1 MMSLMRVT
9 GTSMSRANLFWLIPN
24 GSMNVDP
31 IQTILGEGVKLPSFP
46 EVLLKLDAELRS
58 EDADLQRVAK
68 LVAMDPVLS
77 GQILR
82 VANSAWYS
90 RGGKPIQE
98 LSKALIRIGLPATGE
113 LVHALV
119 IPSLFPRKGSSIDL
133 PMFWRHSFA
142 VALFAQGIGRKMKLD
157 RSELETLWTAGLLH
171 DIGALLF
178 DLLAA
183 ETYDPLLRIGGMAP
197 FEEGQPPQA
206 IDFTGLEREWLGTDH
221 AALGSTFLER
231 FWKFPRETV
240 WCVRYHEDP
249 GWALDE
255 PDAVRSIVPI
265 HVADILC
272 EERGVAWVPQRA
284 RRSSHL
290 GKAWDR
296 MGLSDSDLRDL
307 DADVEDA
314 LAQSE
319 MMLLAGS

>member
-1 MMSLMRVT
+1 LPLHGGLY
-9 GTSMSRANLFWLIPN
+9 GTIVHVIPKN
-24 GSMNVDP
+24 SQDVDP
-31 IQTILGEGVKLPSFP
+31 IQAILGEGVKLPNFP

-58 EDADLQRVAK
+58 DDADLRRVAK
-68 LVAMDPVLS
+68 LVEMDPVLS

-82 VANSAWYS
+82 MANSAWYS
-90 RGGKPIQE
+90 RGGPPIRV

-119 IPSLFPRKGSSIDL
+119 LPSLFPRKGSSLDL

-157 RSELETLWTAGLLH
+157 KSELETLWTAGLLH

-178 DLLAA
+178 DLLAS
-183 ETYDPLLRIGGMAP
+183 ETYLQLMRIGNMGP
-197 FEEGQPPQA
+197 VEEGPAALP
-206 IDFTGLEREWLGTDH
+206 IEFIKFIGLEREWLGTDH
-221 AALGSTFLER
+221 AALGSTFLEK
-231 FWKFPRETV
+231 FWKLPREIV
-240 WCVRYHEDP
+240 WCVRYHEDL

-255 PDAVRSIVPI
+255 PDAVRSILPI

-272 EERGVAWVPQRA
+272 EERGVTWVPQRA
-284 RRSSHL
+284 RRTSHL

-296 MGLSDSDLRDL
+296 MELSDSDVNDL
-307 DADVEDA
+307 DVDVENA

-319 MMLLAGS
+319 MLLLAGS